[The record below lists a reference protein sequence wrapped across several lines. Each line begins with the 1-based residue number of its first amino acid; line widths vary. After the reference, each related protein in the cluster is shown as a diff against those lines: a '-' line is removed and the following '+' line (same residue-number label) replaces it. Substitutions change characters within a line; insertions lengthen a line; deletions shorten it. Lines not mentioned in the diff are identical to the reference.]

1 MVCFC
6 LIFLNRIK
14 CHSQILLAQTFLGA
28 NEVPHLHVALLIK
41 IIIIIIIIIITVMWL
56 VHIPRLYISLTLI
69 Q

>member
-28 NEVPHLHVALLIK
+28 NEVRHLHVALLIK
-41 IIIIIIIIIITVMWL
+41 IIIIIIIIITVMWL